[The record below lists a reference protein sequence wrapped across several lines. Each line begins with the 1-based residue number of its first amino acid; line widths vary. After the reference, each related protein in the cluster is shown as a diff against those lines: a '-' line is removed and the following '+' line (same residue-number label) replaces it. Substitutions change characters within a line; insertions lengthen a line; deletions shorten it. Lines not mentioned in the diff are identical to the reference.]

1 MNYVNRKSDVYYVYQ
16 GVTKTGKPKYYV
28 SLKAK
33 SDAGQRIDWLPD
45 DFELYE
51 DPTDARVSVRKKQ
64 RSDIHDFELEFVRD
78 RVATEAQNVIARVVI
93 QGRSLVI
100 YESPNTGN
108 FDYISQRMGGLPNF
122 AIREMQSIGQMSPA
136 FRFKLIEKQERIFE
150 AQRFCFRGSVDD
162 WVSLLHEGPLDELCQ
177 SYLKH
182 MGKESF
188 YELM

>member
-1 MNYVNRKSDVYYVYQ
+1 MKYVNRKGDVYYVFQ

-33 SDAGQRIDWLPD
+33 SDAGKQIDSLPN

-64 RSDIHDFELEFVRD
+64 HSGIHDFELEFLRG

-100 YESPNTGN
+100 YESPNIGN
-108 FDYISQRMGGLPNF
+108 FDHNSQRMGGLPNF
-122 AIREMQSIGQMSPA
+122 AIREMQYTSQMSPA
-136 FRFKLIEKQERIFE
+136 FRFKLIDKQERIFE

-162 WVSLLHEGPLDELCQ
+162 WVSLHHEGPLDELCE

>member
-1 MNYVNRKSDVYYVYQ
+1 MAYVNRRGNVYYVFQ
-16 GVTKTGKPKYYV
+16 GLTKTGKPKYYV

-33 SDAGQRIDWLPD
+33 SDAGQQIDSLPD

-64 RSDIHDFELEFVRD
+64 PSDIHDFELEFVRD
-78 RVATEAQNVIARVVI
+78 RVSAVQNLIARVVI

-100 YESPNTGN
+100 YESSDFGH
-108 FDYISQRMGGLPNF
+108 FDSMSKQMGVLAKF
-122 AIREMQSIGQMSPA
+122 AKQQMQSACHMSPA
-136 FRFKLIEKQERIFE
+136 FRFKLVRKEERIFE
-150 AQRFCFRGSVDD
+150 AERFCFRGAIDD
-162 WVSLLHEGPLDELCQ
+162 WISLHHKGPLDELCQ

-182 MGKESF
+182 LGKESF